1 MGTMAIVNTEPTSI
15 TAGDSV
21 AWTRSLSDY
30 PASAGW
36 SLSYT
41 LINAA
46 AKITINASA
55 AGDDHAVSVSAA
67 TSSVWTAGDY
77 TWQGAVTKGSERYT
91 VGSGSLTIEKSFA
104 AQTTLDT
111 RSTARTM
118 LEALE
123 ACYLAYLTNGQGHVA
138 EYDIAG
144 RRMKFRNAA
153 EIWQQIE
160 KLKREVA
167 AEDRAARI
175 AAGLPSRR
183 RVLVRF
189 GA

>member
-1 MGTMAIVNTEPTSI
+1 MAIVTTEPTTV
-15 TAGDSV
+15 TAGDTV
-21 AWTRSLSDY
+21 AWTKTIADY

-41 LINAA
+41 LINAL

-55 AGDDHAVSVSAA
+55 AGDDHAVSVDAA
-67 TSSVWTAGDY
+67 TSTGWAAGDY
-77 TWQGAVTKGSERYT
+77 NWQSTVSKGAERHT
-91 VGSGSLTIEKSFA
+91 VGSGRITVGKSFA
-104 AQTTLDT
+104 AQTPLDT
-111 RSTARTM
+111 RSTARAM

-123 ACYLAYLTNGQGHVA
+123 ACYLAYLENGQGHVA
-138 EYDIAG
+138 EYNVAG
-144 RRMKFRNAA
+144 RTMKFRNAA

-167 AEDRAARI
+167 AEDRAARL